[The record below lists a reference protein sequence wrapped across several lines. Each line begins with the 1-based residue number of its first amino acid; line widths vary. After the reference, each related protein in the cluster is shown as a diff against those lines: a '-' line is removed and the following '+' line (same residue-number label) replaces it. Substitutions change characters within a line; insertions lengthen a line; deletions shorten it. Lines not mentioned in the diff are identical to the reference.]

1 MICIVQ
7 AHHHLFARVVSCLQ
21 SGYLPLASGIQRLC
35 RFMFVLWRV
44 FIQSTSCKIMSNQ
57 TTLSGFPMNGSNF
70 AKGTSP
76 TKKPPTA
83 SSRALQA
90 SWKIFAEGIPKM
102 RGHGWAYPGLSP
114 MVQSWMQM
122 WSLTISSN
130 KTISVAPNV
139 LQRHRSCIC
148 KCRCSIRNLQT
159 KSIHRK
165 ECASLHAK
173 HQRTSLVFCLWDL
186 KVHILRTYFV
196 VVPTFSSHK

>member
-1 MICIVQ
+1 
-7 AHHHLFARVVSCLQ
+7 
-21 SGYLPLASGIQRLC
+21 
-35 RFMFVLWRV
+35 MFVLWRV

-90 SWKIFAEGIPKM
+90 SWNIFAEGIPKKWGDM
-102 RGHGWAYPGLSP
+102 VGLILVFHLWFSP
-114 MVQSWMQM
+114 E
-122 WSLTISSN
+122 
-130 KTISVAPNV
+130 
-139 LQRHRSCIC
+139 C
-148 KCRCSIRNLQT
+148 KCEASPYHQT
-159 KSIHRK
+159 KPSALPPMYSKDIEVASANAGALYEIFKMKSVHRK